1 MSHVFEGLAT
11 VAVIARY
18 AGQPPAEL
26 TTLEC
31 PVRLKTGGPDL
42 TRVELARY
50 LEGPKDANMLRV
62 ILPDGQLVQGP
73 IVDGCNAPLGGWL
86 LIDVKPGDLEFA
98 PPVAV
103 ADSQEDSP
111 EKALAA
117 LDLPHPVEREALR
130 LLRQVAQ
137 AHTAD
142 DLVRA
147 SDRAEGFVLGLETVK
162 VLNEAS
168 IQGLHN
174 AFTAAV
180 TARRQEHEQ

>member
-31 PVRLKTGGPDL
+31 PVRLKTAGSDR

-86 LIDVKPGDLEFA
+86 LIDVNPGDLEFA
-98 PPVAV
+98 PPAAV
-103 ADSQEDSP
+103 TDSLEDSP
-111 EKALAA
+111 EKALVA
-117 LDLPHPVEREALR
+117 LDLPHPVESEAQR
-130 LLRQVAQ
+130 LLQQIAQ
-137 AHTAD
+137 AHTVE
-142 DLVRA
+142 DLSRA
-147 SDRAEGFVLGLETVK
+147 SDRADGFVLGLETVK
-162 VLNEAS
+162 VLNAAS
-168 IQGLHN
+168 IEGLYKT
-174 AFTAAV
+174 FEAAA
-180 TARRQEHEQ
+180 TARRLEHAQ